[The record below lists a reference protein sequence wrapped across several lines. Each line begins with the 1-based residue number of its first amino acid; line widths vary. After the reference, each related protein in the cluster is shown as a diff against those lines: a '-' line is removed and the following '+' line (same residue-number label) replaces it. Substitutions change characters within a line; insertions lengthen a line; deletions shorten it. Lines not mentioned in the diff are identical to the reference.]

1 MNGLYFL
8 NLVSKT
14 DIRTVPDPVAVR
26 GHMADPV
33 PGPGLDQASQPTAK
47 GGRAARAP
55 PRHPPSWLSPA
66 HSPGCSRPP
75 HCRARND
82 MAVPLN
88 VVIIDNDRGDSPS
101 SYRAHALGAGA
112 QPQGGGRWLASS
124 TVVPGVSWL
133 SYYHSLKSSLFIR
146 AVLSGG
152 RRLQPKQNDKC
163 GVWSF
168 QFLLTTYGTGRS
180 YK

>member
-1 MNGLYFL
+1 M
-8 NLVSKT
+8 
-14 DIRTVPDPVAVR
+14 AVR
-26 GHMADPV
+26 GWRIQS
-33 PGPGLDQASQPTAK
+33 GPGLDQASQPTAK
-47 GGRAARAP
+47 GGRAPHPATHHHGYRQRTPQAAHGHRTAAP
-55 PRHPPSWLSPA
+55 SMTWLC
-66 HSPGCSRPP
+66 HSTV
-75 HCRARND
+75 NV
-82 MAVPLN
+82 VPD

-168 QFLLTTYGTGRS
+168 QFLLTTFTVRVDLTS
-180 YK
+180 DN

>member
-1 MNGLYFL
+1 MDGGVLRTSCTLSYVRYSPSVAQL
-8 NLVSKT
+8 L
-14 DIRTVPDPVAVR
+14 IRKSCR
-26 GHMADPV
+26 LS
-33 PGPGLDQASQPTAK
+33 PGTALLT
-47 GGRAARAP
+47 P

-75 HCRARND
+75 HCRALND

-163 GVWSF
+163 GVCGVFSSYH
-168 QFLLTTYGTGRS
+168 LRYG
-180 YK
+180 